1 MNTVSGWLSNI
12 VFGVFNVSPLIGGVL
27 IGAFWQLMVLL
38 GLHAAFIPILM
49 NNFFTMGS
57 DPVNAIMGLTV
68 WALAGVT
75 LGYALKNKDP
85 EKKSI
90 GFGSLASA
98 LCGVT
103 EPAIY
108 SIALPNIKLFVCAW
122 IGGGISGGIF
132 GALGGRMYAVA
143 GDGLFRIPA
152 MINPEGLDVSFYG
165 FIACALLAFAVSA
178 ILAFIIADA
187 GKKTVAAEPV
197 SQPENKPVETITAKE
212 AHTIYAPVSGKVID
226 RTDIPDETFA
236 SGAMGDGA
244 GIDPAEGVV
253 TAPFDGEVVSVMDTG
268 HAVGLVSEDG
278 MELLIHVG
286 VDTVKMNGEGFYML
300 AKEGQKV
307 KTGEKL
313 LEFDIDKIRKAGFSP
328 VTAVLVTNSDDYKE
342 VKILSRDVKATDRLL
357 KVD

>member
-1 MNTVSGWLSNI
+1 
-12 VFGVFNVSPLIGGVL
+12 
-27 IGAFWQLMVLL
+27 
-38 GLHAAFIPILM
+38 
-49 NNFFTMGS
+49 
-57 DPVNAIMGLTV
+57 
-68 WALAGVT
+68 
-75 LGYALKNKDP
+75 
-85 EKKSI
+85 
-90 GFGSLASA
+90 
-98 LCGVT
+98 
-103 EPAIY
+103 
-108 SIALPNIKLFVCAW
+108 
-122 IGGGISGGIF
+122 
-132 GALGGRMYAVA
+132 MYAVA

-178 ILAFIIADA
+178 ILAFIMADA
-187 GKKTVAAEPV
+187 GKKPVAAEPAA
-197 SQPENKPVETITAKE
+197 QPENKPAEPITAKE

-253 TAPFDGEVVSVMDTG
+253 TAPFDGEVASVMDTG

-286 VDTVKMNGEGFYML
+286 VDTVKMNGEGFHMF

-342 VKILSRDVKATDRLL
+342 VKILSHNVKATDRLL
-357 KVD
+357 EVD

>member
-1 MNTVSGWLSNI
+1 
-12 VFGVFNVSPLIGGVL
+12 
-27 IGAFWQLMVLL
+27 
-38 GLHAAFIPILM
+38 M

-278 MELLIHVG
+278 MELLIHAG